1 MHMMTAKAFIS
12 IKAVKGCNYCI
23 YFTTAPRSP
32 GIAISP
38 ADVPD
43 TGWAVDQPSSNQTPP
58 GSSCS
63 ALSAGAPS
71 SQAPPTTGLP
81 VSPQPVPSS
90 FHPPT
95 IRDGHGRTQRCASV
109 YQLKS
114 LNTQRCVSPFSNLKL
129 YPGVVLF
136 LRLALPP
143 SFLAHSPTARF
154 V

>member
-1 MHMMTAKAFIS
+1 MHMLTAKAVIS

-23 YFTTAPRSP
+23 YSTTAPRSP

-43 TGWAVDQPSSNQTPP
+43 TGWAVDRPSSNQTPP

-95 IRDGHGRTQRCASV
+95 IRDGHGRTQRC
-109 YQLKS
+109 
-114 LNTQRCVSPFSNLKL
+114 VSPFSNLKL
-129 YPGVVLF
+129 YPSVVLF

>member
-1 MHMMTAKAFIS
+1 MLTAKAVIS

-23 YFTTAPRSP
+23 YSTTAPRSP

-38 ADVPD
+38 ADMPD
-43 TGWAVDQPSSNQTPP
+43 TGWAVDRPSSNQTPP

-71 SQAPPTTGLP
+71 SQAPPITGLP

-95 IRDGHGRTQRCASV
+95 IRDGHGRTEMRV
-109 YQLKS
+109 
-114 LNTQRCVSPFSNLKL
+114 CVSAEEFKHAEMCVS
-129 YPGVVLF
+129 V
-136 LRLALPP
+136 
-143 SFLAHSPTARF
+143 
-154 V
+154 